1 MISLF
6 LLLARLLLL
15 WGRFFVFVFW
25 GIGVILRAKV
35 ILQGHNRLKRVY
47 LDLSFF
53 LYFLAFSS
61 FFLRIWSGL
70 AMGYILGSGS
80 FSHDV

>member
-35 ILQGHNRLKRVY
+35 ILRGHNRLKRVY

-53 LYFLAFSS
+53 F
-61 FFLRIWSGL
+61 FFLL
-70 AMGYILGSGS
+70 FPL
-80 FSHDV
+80 FS